1 MTVSSS
7 DLNTGSVG
15 DKIVRTSDGAYICTA
30 SAGTTILP
38 ATDRAWNL
46 PIGAKI
52 SVASLSPVKFTAEI
66 REPVQTALDKRECWS
81 LITTTNL
88 STPMATVLAG
98 LDTWG
103 DLVRGAPTT

>member
-52 SVASLSPVKFTAEI
+52 SVASVSPVKFTAEI
-66 REPVQTALDKRECWS
+66 REPVLSLPPAATKPGQLLGRRAFETKR
-81 LITTTNL
+81 
-88 STPMATVLAG
+88 PPVDAG
-98 LDTWG
+98 GLF
-103 DLVRGAPTT
+103 